1 MSEAN
6 IMQKLADSVS
16 KMSDQMSIEQM
27 RLYRDYVAKSLEARE
42 AQEAFMMAVEEVAG
56 GDMETSQCLQE
67 IREVLADLAYRL
79 SGSECVLLACF
90 AKLLEGEEFVDTKRL
105 NILLHSY
112 SRKPSNTTKIIDAL
126 EKKAWLEIRSDG
138 LHAHKLF
145 RLTRRGEERARDLLV
160 QVNQLGSGERLAV
173 VE

>member
-27 RLYRDYVAKSLEARE
+27 RLYQNYVTKSLEARE
-42 AQEAFMMAVEEVAG
+42 AEEAFMIAVDQEAG
-56 GDMETSQCLQE
+56 GDLQTSQYLQD
-67 IREVLADLAYRL
+67 IRQVLADLTYRL
-79 SGSECVLLACF
+79 SGSESVLLACLTK
-90 AKLLEGEEFVDTKRL
+90 ALEGEEHLDTKRL

-112 SRKPSNTTKIIDAL
+112 ERKPANATKIVDAL
-126 EKKAWLEIRSDG
+126 EKKAWLQIRSDG

-145 RLTRRGEERARDLLV
+145 RLTRAGEDRARELLA
-160 QVNQLGSGERLAV
+160 QVGHVGGSERLAIV
-173 VE
+173 D